1 MNTEPT
7 LISVVGEKPLPKYYV
22 YYDEWS
28 GEIISVSSKYRESKN
43 PYLLTEDNTAAEILA
58 SVRRQTQRTIVM
70 ISHQLSA
77 AAACDRI
84 LVLEQG
90 RLVQQGHHNELI
102 TIKGPYRSLWER
114 EQAAERLDAVA

>member
-1 MNTEPT
+1 MTSP
-7 LISVVGEKPLPKYYV
+7 LLVLDDALASV
-22 YYDEWS
+22 D
-28 GEIISVSSKYRESKN
+28 N
-43 PYLLTEDNTAAEILA
+43 NTAAEILA

-84 LVLEQG
+84 LVMEQG

-114 EQAAERLDAVA
+114 EQAAERIDAVA